1 MVEQNLTCPKD
12 DFWSYLSRP
21 CQIVVVWD
29 DRTTANMDP
38 CTYAGNNASI
48 LEGSYPDK
56 LKLSKVVPIFKSG
69 DDSDPNN

>member
-1 MVEQNLTCPKD
+1 MVKQNLTRPKD

-38 CTYAGNNASI
+38 C
-48 LEGSYPDK
+48 
-56 LKLSKVVPIFKSG
+56 LKLENAMSG
-69 DDSDPNN
+69 EFNGMIVQTFET